1 MKPHPTVAETF
12 AALEALQA
20 DVDKSSH
27 DIGNWCVNLKRSKA
41 NQQTAMLMLM
51 SRHINEKLMKRL
63 WTAERE
69 AIDARREVR
78 IAQHEIQEWQ
88 FTALVS
94 ADPVSDSLH

>member
-1 MKPHPTVAETF
+1 VAETF

-41 NQQTAMLMLM
+41 NQQPLLLMLM
-51 SRHINEKLMKRL
+51 SRHINDQLMKRL

-69 AIDARREVR
+69 AIDARREAR
-78 IAQHEIQEWQ
+78 IAQHEIQQWQ
-88 FTALVS
+88 CTALLAS
-94 ADPVSDSLH
+94 DPVSDSLH